1 MRTKIRNYIAKIN
14 SFDLFTYFIKK
25 KVLMLENKKSFQE
38 NIIDAFKTRINKKI
52 AENKVLEGRILDARN
67 LIKGYRDQLENL
79 NVVVEMYE

>member
-1 MRTKIRNYIAKIN
+1 MRTKIRNYIEKIK

-38 NIIDAFKTRINKKI
+38 NVIDAFKTRINKKI
-52 AENKVLEGRILDARN
+52 AENKVLEGRILHARN